1 MIRPLLLTF
10 IPLFVA
16 VDVVAVVLVYLGI
29 GMPLDETARRRL
41 VLEATMTAAAIGL
54 GFLLVG
60 DAVLHFLG
68 VTVGDFQVAGGVLLL
83 VLSIYDLLHPELPL
97 RQPGAHLGVVPL
109 GIPMIVGPATL
120 TTLLTPGS
128 GASSRHSRSQ
138 GPSIMKIR
146 RLLHPADFSS
156 ASGPAFKLALELA
169 RNRASLLLLHVLPPV
184 PLVPDVYVAASVY
197 ERLRQAYEESAR
209 KRLDRLRRK
218 AVAAG
223 VRASAL
229 LRDSASAPEEIVR
242 VARATRIDIIV
253 MGTDGRGGIAKM
265 FLGSVAER
273 VVRTATRPVLTVRG
287 R

>member
-120 TTLLTPGS
+120 TTLLT
-128 GASSRHSRSQ
+128 
-138 GPSIMKIR
+138 
-146 RLLHPADFSS
+146 
-156 ASGPAFKLALELA
+156 LA
-169 RNRASLLLLHVLPPV
+169 RTHGYTMTLIAFALNLVIAWAALRWASLIGRVLGDAGCRAITKV
-184 PLVPDVYVAASVY
+184 FSLVLAAIAVTFV
-197 ERLRQAYEESAR
+197 
-209 KRLDRLRRK
+209 RRG
-218 AVAAG
+218 VMAA
-223 VRASAL
+223 
-229 LRDSASAPEEIVR
+229 
-242 VARATRIDIIV
+242 
-253 MGTDGRGGIAKM
+253 
-265 FLGSVAER
+265 
-273 VVRTATRPVLTVRG
+273 LTKP
-287 R
+287 

>member
-1 MIRPLLLTF
+1 MIRTLLLTF

-109 GIPMIVGPATL
+109 GIPMIVGAATL
-120 TTLLTPGS
+120 TTLLT
-128 GASSRHSRSQ
+128 
-138 GPSIMKIR
+138 
-146 RLLHPADFSS
+146 
-156 ASGPAFKLALELA
+156 LA
-169 RNRASLLLLHVLPPV
+169 RTHGYTMTLIAFALNLVIVWAALRWASLIGRVLGDAGCRAITKV
-184 PLVPDVYVAASVY
+184 FSLVLAAIAVTFV
-197 ERLRQAYEESAR
+197 
-209 KRLDRLRRK
+209 RRG
-218 AVAAG
+218 VMAA
-223 VRASAL
+223 
-229 LRDSASAPEEIVR
+229 
-242 VARATRIDIIV
+242 
-253 MGTDGRGGIAKM
+253 
-265 FLGSVAER
+265 
-273 VVRTATRPVLTVRG
+273 LTKP
-287 R
+287 